1 MARPTK
7 YKAEYAEQARKL
19 CLLGATDAEL
29 ADFFEVCERTINDW
43 KKRHKQ
49 FLQSLKAGKRIA
61 DADVA
66 DKLHQRATGYRFTEQ
81 HAFKVKKDQYVEE
94 VEIVDVE
101 REVPPDPTSMIFWL
115 KNRSPE
121 RWRDKPEHD
130 GQDDAPQ
137 PVRVVFKVEDAS
149 DPDRNRG
156 GAE

>member
-7 YKAEYAEQARKL
+7 YKAEFAEQARKL

-29 ADFFEVCERTINDW
+29 ADFFEVGERTINDW

-61 DADVA
+61 DAEVA
-66 DKLHQRATGYRFTEQ
+66 DKLHQRATGYKWTEQ
-81 HAFKVKKDQYVEE
+81 HAFKIRTAPDVEE

-121 RWRDKPEHD
+121 RWRDKPANET
-130 GQDDAPQ
+130 GADDLVAALTKLAQGLP
-137 PVRVVFKVEDAS
+137 
-149 DPDRNRG
+149 G
-156 GAE
+156 